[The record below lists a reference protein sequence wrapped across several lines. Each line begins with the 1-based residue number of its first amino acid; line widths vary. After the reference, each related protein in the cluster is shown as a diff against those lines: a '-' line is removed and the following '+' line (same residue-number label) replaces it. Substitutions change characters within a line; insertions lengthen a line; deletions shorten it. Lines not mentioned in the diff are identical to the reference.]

1 MSNIDTDSVKMFTD
15 EQLINSKTLQ
25 KLSVLS
31 RVNPVDI
38 NDRAEVKGALASSLV
53 FLVSAVDNNKI
64 QFQSK
69 ADEGAFFQM
78 LFITHQ
84 LITQIRPASSV
95 RH

>member
-1 MSNIDTDSVKMFTD
+1 MSNIDTDPVQTFTD
-15 EQLINSKTLQ
+15 EQLLNSKTLQ

-38 NDRAEVKGALASSLV
+38 NDRAEVEGALASSLV
-53 FLVSAVDNNKI
+53 YLVDAVDNHKI

-78 LFITHQ
+78 LFVSHQ